1 MTEYLRFLF
10 RNKYY
15 ILVEVIGISLAV
27 AFAVPLLSFFSDKWE
42 IDHGRDYRQVFAAS
56 PVGTLETTV
65 GLGPQLAAAVPE
77 IEGYAQVFAGGENIV
92 HFGGDALKA
101 SCMAVSPD
109 FFRFFYIGFSAG
121 SPSSLSKREAV
132 LVSAR
137 FAETLGA
144 EPVGQSFT
152 CAGREYVVNGVFN
165 DWSNALVP
173 SSDILFSI
181 NAPLLDEQ
189 WALPAGYWDDIATFV
204 RIRKGVGI
212 KAVTEKCKEVCKSF
226 YSSYYAQHPDAADK
240 FKLIRSDRISSNINN
255 DFLTQTWGVSLWAI
269 ELFGLILFLFAILN
283 YVNLNVALSTNRGKE
298 WGMKK
303 LLGSSEKGIRLTS
316 FLETLFV
323 TCICFLFWICPVPVH
338 RAGLQQLFPRDA
350 YIHRSG

>member
-101 SCMAVSPD
+101 SCMADRPD
-109 FFRFFYIGFSAG
+109 FFRFFDIGFSAG
-121 SPSSLSKREAV
+121 TPSSLSKREAV

-144 EPVGQSFT
+144 EPVGQSLT
-152 CAGREYVVNGVFN
+152 LGLIAMSTYYV
-165 DWSNALVP
+165 SLHRKETA
-173 SSDILFSI
+173 
-181 NAPLLDEQ
+181 
-189 WALPAGYWDDIATFV
+189 
-204 RIRKGVGI
+204 IRKVYGATG
-212 KAVTEKCKEVCKSF
+212 
-226 YSSYYAQHPDAADK
+226 
-240 FKLIRSDRISSNINN
+240 SDELRRNVFRYLRIV
-255 DFLTQTWGVSLWAI
+255 LTASI
-269 ELFGLILFLFAILN
+269 FGLVAAAFINSVILQSYSYRLSSTCWVYLLALAVILGTAFLSVYCQARS
-283 YVNLNVALSTNRGKE
+283 VAMNNPACF
-298 WGMKK
+298 
-303 LLGSSEKGIRLTS
+303 IRD
-316 FLETLFV
+316 E
-323 TCICFLFWICPVPVH
+323 
-338 RAGLQQLFPRDA
+338 
-350 YIHRSG
+350 